1 MRNSLL
7 FIALACIACS
17 TFSWAD
23 DYEPK
28 ICATAVTYRGPDLHP
43 PVAPTAF
50 PKADDRLEGALD
62 PSLSAKLDG
71 IADWILK
78 NTKAPA
84 LTAAVGIPGQGIWS
98 VSRGQ
103 QTLDP
108 PTPLGEKPYFH
119 WASVGKT
126 FTSTVIH
133 QLVLE
138 QKLDY
143 SDPLAKWYPD
153 FPNAAAITID
163 HLLTHTNGIFSF
175 NADLVFQRQRGY
187 KSPEQCLAIA
197 VKHGC
202 AFCPGEFWAYSNTGY
217 VLLGRI
223 IEKIEGRPLHEVFT
237 ARIIRPLGLNQT
249 VALAP
254 RQELTG
260 LAPGHVDGKRDPNF
274 EPTTPYA
281 AGIIASTADDML
293 HFWQEL
299 LTGRLTSP
307 DSVQESF
314 ARLYPMFEPSLFY
327 GRGVMLVEVPTMPQK
342 STWLAHAGGTPGL
355 KSILAYDVGSRLFVA
370 VALNGNAP
378 AEATANKLLQEV
390 KAFQAAR
397 SSSR

>member
-1 MRNSLL
+1 MRTSL
-7 FIALACIACS
+7 FFMALAVVAFPILS
-17 TFSWAD
+17 IAD

-28 ICATAVTYRGPDLHP
+28 NCTAAVAYRGPAVHSP
-43 PVAPTAF
+43 IAATAF
-50 PKADDRLEGALD
+50 PSADATLDGKLD
-62 PSLSAKLDG
+62 PALSAKLDG

-84 LTAAVGIPGQGIWS
+84 LTAAVGIPGQGTWS
-98 VSRGQ
+98 VTRGQ
-103 QTLDP
+103 QTSDP
-108 PTPLGEKPYFH
+108 PTPLGERPYFH

-202 AFCPGEFWAYSNTGY
+202 AFCPGEYWAYSNTGY

-237 ARIIRPLGLNQT
+237 ARIIRPLGLKQT

-281 AGIIASTADDML
+281 AGIVASTADDML
-293 HFWQEL
+293 HFWQAL

-307 DSVQESF
+307 ASVQESF

-355 KSILAYDVGSRLFVA
+355 KSILAYDVDSRLFVA
-370 VALNGNAP
+370 VALNGNAS

-390 KAFQAAR
+390 KSFQAAGSPAR
-397 SSSR
+397 